1 MLLQI
6 AVFLPAFWFLASI
19 AACLLYK
26 LRRGYE
32 ENPPLAGLA
41 LWRRSGLAG
50 LVAEIISAALS
61 GMGFAAAWIVGAP
74 GQATVVV
81 PLLAIELLV
90 WSVFCVWLCE
100 LENLLEGVVYAA
112 VWMILLRAL
121 AWLILFPFGYGIE
134 SVRFLG
140 L

>member
-1 MLLQI
+1 MLVGILLF
-6 AVFLPAFWFLASI
+6 VPAFWLLASLS
-19 AACLLYK
+19 AYLLYK

-41 LWRRSGLAG
+41 LWLRSALAG
-50 LVAEIISAALS
+50 AVAVVIIASLS
-61 GMGFAAAWIVGAP
+61 GVGFAAAWIVGPSARV
-74 GQATVVV
+74 TVVV
-81 PLLAIELLV
+81 PLLLVELLV

-100 LENLLEGVVYAA
+100 LENLLEGVVYAV

-121 AWLILFPFGYGIE
+121 AFLILLPFGFGIE
-134 SVRFLG
+134 TVRFLG